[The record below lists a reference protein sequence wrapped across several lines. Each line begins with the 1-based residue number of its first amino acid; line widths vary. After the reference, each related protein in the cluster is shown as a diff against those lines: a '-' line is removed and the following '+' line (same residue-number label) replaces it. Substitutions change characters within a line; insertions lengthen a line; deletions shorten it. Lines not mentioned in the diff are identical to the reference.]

1 MKRFTQT
8 ALMGDRQTGEGEIHH
23 SKAAA
28 CPLNCVNAGTRVRIK
43 SLCAPPGVSQRLR
56 EIGLGENQVVKLLVR
71 QSNLICL
78 VANARMALSSQLAQM
93 IQVEPLPV
101 TASAEF

>member
-1 MKRFTQT
+1 MKTFAELNLKQN
-8 ALMGDRQTGEGEIHH
+8 RQHGADETHR
-23 SKAAA
+23 SQPVT
-28 CPLNCVNAGTRVRIK
+28 CPLNRIRAGTRVRIK
-43 SLCAPPGVSQRLR
+43 SLSAPPGVSQRLR
-56 EIGLGENQVVKLLVR
+56 EIGLGENQVIKLLVH

-78 VANARMALSSQLAQM
+78 VSNARIALSSQLAQM